1 MARTYGQSPVPPTP
15 PQTPAPSVSPVTA
28 LTLPGKL
35 GVDPQSVEC
44 FSSLLNADPVLTAP
58 SWPSPAPS
66 HGGRVDWVDGHGRLH
81 PVIATNMVQAL
92 PGWAYLVPEHL
103 GSTYPRS
110 LSVWSGCV
118 AGLPGLASL
127 DLEP

>member
-1 MARTYGQSPVPPTP
+1 MARMCGQSPAPPTP
-15 PQTPAPSVSPVTA
+15 PPTPTPSVSPVTA

-58 SWPSPAPS
+58 NWPSPAPS
-66 HGGRVDWVDGHGRLH
+66 HVGRVDWVAWHGRLH

-103 GSTYPRS
+103 VSTYSPS
-110 LSVWSGCV
+110 LSIWSG
-118 AGLPGLASL
+118 
-127 DLEP
+127 